1 MTPEK
6 VKQVLADFK
15 VILNEEARRIPD
27 ADYKF
32 ASKVWTKDARG
43 HAAWMC
49 DEAAKFVD
57 EGRMEKAMR
66 WLGFINAVLWITG
79 LRSLDSIKYAC
90 MPDGVLPS
98 ITDCAITEVEVTKP
112 IRDTEFAPFR
122 HIDVASIEAGLLEEF
137 SQRNDAKV
145 DTHNSEASVL
155 ADSASPVPWA
165 VMGVDLAAED
175 GCTPCCGMDTKT
187 WIEAHK
193 HEQLSVRTAA
203 AKETKAKED
212 ARKSMYLGTRAH
224 EQLSIYSAAAKD
236 SIAAEDV
243 VITSASDAIARMG
256 RHTHERLAAE
266 YAVRDAKKTLDM
278 IDEAIIKL
286 SEPPP
291 VKHVLGVYNGEP
303 NTIVHSL
310 DELNVER
317 TWVLSSKHVE
327 SAELGCMSDSDDVEV
342 HLDSHGDAITW
353 TINVDYT
360 DVPALREDL
369 ETLFG
374 EHVVNIAMTAQAL
387 GFQRVRF
394 DVDGDVLP
402 AFPVFDD

>member
-79 LRSLDSIKYAC
+79 LRSLDDIKHAL

-98 ITDCAITEVEVTKP
+98 IEDCAITEVEVTKP
-112 IRDTEFAPFR
+112 IRDTEFAPFH
-122 HIDVASIEAGLLEEF
+122 HIDMVSIEAGLLDEF
-137 SQRNDAKV
+137 SQRYDDLQLPKGARIAQV
-145 DTHNSEASVL
+145 DTRNPEANAL
-155 ADSASPVPWA
+155 ADSAAPVPWA
-165 VMGVDLAAED
+165 VMGDDQAAEGGRTCYD
-175 GCTPCCGMDTKT
+175 LET
-187 WIEAHK
+187 WTEA
-193 HEQLSVRTAA
+193 RT
-203 AKETKAKED
+203 
-212 ARKSMYLGTRAH
+212 H
-224 EQLSIYSAAAKD
+224 EQLSIRAAAINEV
-236 SIAAEDV
+236 IAKAEGIV
-243 VITSASDAIARMG
+243 TSATDDVIKQGIRV
-256 RHTHERLAAE
+256 HERLAAD
-266 YAVRDAKKTLDM
+266 YAVADAKRTVDM

-286 SEPPP
+286 SGPPP
-291 VKHVLGVYNGEP
+291 VKHVLGVHNGDP

-342 HLDSHGDAITW
+342 HLDSQGDAITW

-369 ETLFG
+369 ETSLG

-402 AFPVFDD
+402 VFPTFDD